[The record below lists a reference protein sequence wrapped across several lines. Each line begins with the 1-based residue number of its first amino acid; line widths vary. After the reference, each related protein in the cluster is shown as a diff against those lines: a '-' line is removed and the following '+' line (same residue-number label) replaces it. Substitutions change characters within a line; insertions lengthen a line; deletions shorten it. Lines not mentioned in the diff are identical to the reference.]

1 MNDFQSFPL
10 KRNSYRS
17 DREIV
22 KLLLALKELREEYP
36 PELYEPRRAQYIQ
49 QVTTQINK
57 SGHSGKRPDWQ

>member
-10 KRNSYRS
+10 KRNQYRS

-36 PELYEPRRAQYIQ
+36 PDLYEPRKASYLQ
-49 QVTTQINK
+49 QITT
-57 SGHSGKRPDWQ
+57 KRVEAAGTTSTRT